1 MGFWKAKAW
10 VGSNSFHSFL
20 FSENQHFFFSDRQD
34 SGRPRHGL
42 AQTPFSF
49 LFSENQHFLKEVI
62 DGILEGQGV
71 GWLKLS
77 RVKKLMEDENYRNF
91 VVSRLNRNM
100 ERKLVDDVVHIEDV
114 NISKSIFKGVLKM
127 LLSIIQVR
135 RD

>member
-1 MGFWKAKAW
+1 MVFWKARAW
-10 VGSNSFHSFL
+10 VGSNSFLSF
-20 FSENQHFFFSDRQD
+20 F
-34 SGRPRHGL
+34 
-42 AQTPFSF
+42 
-49 LFSENQHFLKEVI
+49 FSENQHFLKEVI

-100 ERKLVDDVVHIEDV
+100 ERKVVDDVVHIEDV

-127 LLSIIQVR
+127 LLSIIQVQR
-135 RD
+135 RERERSILTKLLCHAACAHTFTNKLC